1 MFTDRREAG
10 RLLAVQLNQFRAG
23 RPLILALPRG
33 GVPVGYEIA
42 IALDAPLD
50 VLVVQKLHAPGP
62 AMLPMGTVV
71 EGDPPESSVR
81 QDVVDALGVPESAI
95 SAECGRQIVEIGRRQ
110 RLYRGVRQREDI
122 ADCTAIVVDDGIA
135 TGETI
140 RAAIRAVRRANPRRL
155 VVALPAAPSEIL
167 RKLQPEVDAMV
178 CLVALDDVVAI
189 NVLYHSYPPVSDAD
203 VVELLHAAGS
213 ARRDTP

>member
-1 MFTDRREAG
+1 
-10 RLLAVQLNQFRAG
+10 
-23 RPLILALPRG
+23 
-33 GVPVGYEIA
+33 
-42 IALDAPLD
+42 
-50 VLVVQKLHAPGP
+50 
-62 AMLPMGTVV
+62 MLPMGTVV